1 MLGEVPYEKLH
12 QLYRLC
18 DVCVCPSYAESFGHP
33 LVEAMALG
41 APIVA
46 ADLPVHR
53 ELCGEAAIY
62 FQVFDECA
70 LAAQCVQVMTEQPLR
85 EALREAGLRRSRD
98 FSWDEHCRQLADLIR
113 RCSARAS

>member
-1 MLGEVPYEKLH
+1 MLGSVPYDKLH

-41 APIVA
+41 VPVVA

-53 ELCGEAAIY
+53 EVCAEAAAY
-62 FQVFDECA
+62 FEVFDEHA
-70 LAAQCVQVMTEQPLR
+70 LAAQCVRVLTERPLS
-85 EALREAGLRRSRD
+85 ESLRAQGLCRSQA
-98 FSWDEHCRQLADLIR
+98 FSWDEHCRQLVALIR
-113 RCSARAS
+113 RLN